1 MDAIHS
7 GVLWA
12 YSMNRLA
19 WIRFGLGFGFPC
31 LLTLWMLLPGSA
43 TLPLLDRD
51 EPRFATA
58 TLEMISRGQWVVP
71 TFNGQERFDKPIL
84 TYWLMR
90 MGYAI
95 AGQTELGARLHSIL
109 ATLGLV
115 WVTYR
120 AGARWF
126 GPGVGWYAAVGLV
139 TCLQVI
145 VHGRLAVADMLLV
158 LAIAV
163 AQVSIGDL
171 LLRSQPSSRRRSLSW
186 WGLYVALGVG
196 FLAKGPVAWA
206 VSGLSVILFRWVFK
220 QRVRD
225 WGVFDLGRGLIVVL
239 SIVCAWGIPA
249 LWITEGRFLR
259 VGLGEHVVLRGVE
272 GFNGRGFNPLF
283 YLATSVFSL
292 FPWIVLVPGLVWLMK
307 NQWGGRNAWLA
318 SWFAAPYLIFT
329 PYATQL
335 PHYVLP
341 GFPAFFMLLAQVLE
355 RGPAT
360 LSVLARRWAIG
371 MLTIFLCLLGAIG
384 WAACRAP
391 LSSEVEPLGDAVVS
405 LVLVVSGVGLIP
417 LGWLLGTRAGFAGL
431 LLLAVGCH
439 GAAVH
444 LRAMS
449 TTTQLSRIWHH
460 MDPKTRFIGC
470 RYMEP
475 SVVFYSRGQWD
486 FLDDFEPLPHAL
498 DVQGDVL
505 SVSVIEE
512 RDPLEMLFGGLS
524 RIVGVRM
531 NPRVRSYREDWEKLG
546 MSSWAQGRPGWRI
559 RDVRGLNVGRGRWQ
573 TLRVLWRETD
583 VRPGVD
589 QRARVVAP

>member
-1 MDAIHS
+1 
-7 GVLWA
+7 
-12 YSMNRLA
+12 
-19 WIRFGLGFGFPC
+19 
-31 LLTLWMLLPGSA
+31 MLLPGSA

-58 TLEMISRGQWVVP
+58 TVEMINRGQWVIP

-90 MGYAI
+90 IGYAI

-120 AGARWF
+120 AGLRWF
-126 GPGVGWYAAVGLV
+126 GPRVGWYAAVGLV
-139 TCLQVI
+139 TCLQII
-145 VHGRLAVADMLLV
+145 VHGRLAVADMLVV

-163 AQVSIGDL
+163 AQVSLGDL

-206 VSGLSVILFRWVFK
+206 VPIVSLIVFRWAFK

-225 WGVFDLGRGLIVVL
+225 WGVFDIGRGLMLVL
-239 SIVCAWGIPA
+239 SIVCAWGLPA

-292 FPWIVLVPGLVWLMK
+292 FPWIVLVPSVAWLLK
-307 NQWGGRNAWLA
+307 NQWGGRNAWLM
-318 SWFAAPYLIFT
+318 SWFVAPYILFT

-355 RGPAT
+355 RGSET
-360 LSVLARRWAIG
+360 LSLLARRWAIG
-371 MLTIFLCLLGAIG
+371 ILTAFLCLLGVVG
-384 WAACRAP
+384 LAAASAALRP
-391 LSSEVEPLGDAVVS
+391 GVEPLGDAVVS

-431 LLLAVGCH
+431 LLVAVGCH
-439 GAAVH
+439 GAAIH

-449 TTTQLSRIWHH
+449 TTTQLSRIWHSV
-460 MDPKTRFIGC
+460 DPTTRFIGC

-475 SVVFYSRGQWD
+475 SVVFYSRGQWA
-486 FLDDFEPLPHAL
+486 FLDDFEALPHAL
-498 DVQGDVL
+498 DVRGDVL

-512 RDPLEMLFGGLS
+512 RDPLEMLFGGLA
-524 RIVGVRM
+524 RRLGVRLD
-531 NPRVRSYREDWEKLG
+531 PRFRSYRERWEKLVI
-546 MSSWAQGRPGWRI
+546 SSWGQARPGWRV
-559 RDVRGLNVGRGRWQ
+559 RDIQGLNVGRGRWQ
-573 TLRVLWRETD
+573 TLRVLWREGPAKS
-583 VRPGVD
+583 RVD
-589 QRARVVAP
+589 QRATVLGP